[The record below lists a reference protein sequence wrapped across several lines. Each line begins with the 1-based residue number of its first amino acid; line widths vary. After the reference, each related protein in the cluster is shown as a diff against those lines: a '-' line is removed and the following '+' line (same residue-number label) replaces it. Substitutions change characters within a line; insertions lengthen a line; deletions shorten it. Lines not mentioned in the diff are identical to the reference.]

1 VDFVHETAV
10 RLVISPFSGW
20 CRRQFG
26 DAGAA
31 VLEEVAADMGVRGV
45 PGERW
50 PIQRALQRY
59 GPPPG
64 SAPVARG
71 PALPA
76 ERAAKPSTSALVH
89 RMVSRPNVDSQA
101 AQLAV
106 AELQLAIRN
115 AQVNSLFLYEYS
127 SVYVLRYFVI
137 YLWGNYS
144 LHLICQRDWNFS
156 SKYTVR
162 KHTVVFR
169 IF

>member
-1 VDFVHETAV
+1 MGFIHDSTANLLI
-10 RLVISPFSGW
+10 RPLSGW
-20 CRRQFG
+20 CRRRFG

-31 VLEEVAADMGVRGV
+31 VLEEVAADIGVRGV

-50 PIQRALQRY
+50 PIQRAPQRY

-64 SAPVARG
+64 SAPVARS

-89 RMVSRPNVDSQA
+89 RMTSRPNVDSQA

-115 AQVNSLFLYEYS
+115 AQVSSLVLYEYNR
-127 SVYVLRYFVI
+127 VHVLEYFVR
-137 YLWGNYS
+137 YQWNNY
-144 LHLICQRDWNFS
+144 
-156 SKYTVR
+156 T
-162 KHTVVFR
+162 
-169 IF
+169 

>member
-1 VDFVHETAV
+1 VNFNQIIFIAYLIVEFCSRAVGLVHDTAV

-31 VLEEVAADMGVRGV
+31 VPEEVAADIGVRGA

-50 PIQRALQRY
+50 PIQRVPQRY

-76 ERAAKPSTSALVH
+76 ERVTKPSTSALVN

-115 AQVNSLFLYEYS
+115 AQVSSLFLYEYS
-127 SVYVLRYFVI
+127 NLYVLRCLAKIPVRQI
-137 YLWGNYS
+137 LS
-144 LHLICQRDWNFS
+144 HL
-156 SKYTVR
+156 V
-162 KHTVVFR
+162 
-169 IF
+169 

>member
-1 VDFVHETAV
+1 VGFVHDSTV
-10 RLVISPFSGW
+10 RVLIAPLSGW
-20 CRRQFG
+20 CRRRFG

-31 VLEEVAADMGVRGV
+31 VLEEVATDIGVRGV

-50 PIQRALQRY
+50 PIQRAPQRY

-89 RMVSRPNVDSQA
+89 RMTSRPNVDSQA

-115 AQVNSLFLYEYS
+115 AQVSSLVLYEYNC
-127 SVYVLRYFVI
+127 VHVLKYFVRYQWSN
-137 YLWGNYS
+137 YL
-144 LHLICQRDWNFS
+144 
-156 SKYTVR
+156 
-162 KHTVVFR
+162 
-169 IF
+169 

>member
-1 VDFVHETAV
+1 VDFNQTIFTAYLIVEFCSRAVGFVHDTTA
-10 RLVISPFSGW
+10 RLLIRPLSGW
-20 CRRQFG
+20 CRRRFG

-31 VLEEVAADMGVRGV
+31 VLEEVAADIGVRGG

-50 PIQRALQRY
+50 PVQRAPQRY

-76 ERAAKPSTSALVH
+76 ERVAKPSTSALVN
-89 RMVSRPNVDSQA
+89 RMVRRPNADSQA

-115 AQVNSLFLYEYS
+115 AQVSSLLLYEYS
-127 SVYVLRYFVI
+127 SLHVLRYV
-137 YLWGNYS
+137 
-144 LHLICQRDWNFS
+144 
-156 SKYTVR
+156 VR
-162 KHTVVFR
+162 YQ
-169 IF
+169 

>member
-1 VDFVHETAV
+1 MGFVQLICLVYLIVENCFRVVGFVHDVTAS
-10 RLVISPFSGW
+10 RLIRPLSGW
-20 CRRQFG
+20 CRRRCG

-31 VLEEVAADMGVRGV
+31 VLEEVAADIGVRRV

-50 PIQRALQRY
+50 PIQRAPQRY

-89 RMVSRPNVDSQA
+89 RMTSRPNVDSQA

-115 AQVNSLFLYEYS
+115 AQVSSLVLYEYNR
-127 SVYVLRYFVI
+127 VHVLKYFVRYQWNN
-137 YLWGNYS
+137 YL
-144 LHLICQRDWNFS
+144 
-156 SKYTVR
+156 
-162 KHTVVFR
+162 
-169 IF
+169 

>member
-1 VDFVHETAV
+1 VDFVHDSTV
-10 RLVISPFSGW
+10 RLLIAPFSSW
-20 CRRQFG
+20 CRRRFG

-31 VLEEVAADMGVRGV
+31 VLEEVAADIGVRGV

-50 PIQRALQRY
+50 PIQRAPQRY

-89 RMVSRPNVDSQA
+89 RMTSRPNVDSQA

-115 AQVNSLFLYEYS
+115 AQVSSLLLYEYS
-127 SVYVLRYFVI
+127 CLHVLRYFVR
-137 YLWGNYS
+137 Y
-144 LHLICQRDWNFS
+144 Q
-156 SKYTVR
+156 
-162 KHTVVFR
+162 
-169 IF
+169 

>member
-1 VDFVHETAV
+1 VGFVHETIAGLLI
-10 RLVISPFSGW
+10 RPLSGW
-20 CRRQFG
+20 CRRRFG

-31 VLEEVAADMGVRGV
+31 VLEEVAADIGVRGV

-50 PIQRALQRY
+50 PIQRAPQRY

-89 RMVSRPNVDSQA
+89 RMTSRPNVDSQA

-115 AQVNSLFLYEYS
+115 AQVSSLVLYEYS
-127 SVYVLRYFVI
+127 RVHVLRYFVR
-137 YLWGNYS
+137 Y
-144 LHLICQRDWNFS
+144 R
-156 SKYTVR
+156 
-162 KHTVVFR
+162 
-169 IF
+169 